1 MALSFL
7 LNTWWFLVLIG
18 VMILVHELGH
28 FWAARAFNVKVEVFS
43 FGFGPRLFGF
53 RRGDTDYRFS
63 LILFGGYVK
72 MAGEQPNEQPNE
84 QSNEQPN
91 EQARQQT
98 GERESR
104 IAAGSPEIFLW
115 QKPRWQRLIIAA
127 AGPLMNVVL
136 AIAVLTGL
144 FMVSYEKVLN
154 PGGAVIGHVQP
165 DSPAAKA
172 GIRPGDKIVRLN
184 GKDNPDWEEIITK
197 EIEGAQ
203 RTLTVTIERNG
214 RQFPVSLMPVLD
226 EKEGVGSAG
235 WEGQNQIEVGSIN
248 EGYPADV
255 AGLKKGDV
263 LVKVDNI
270 PIHSHYTLP
279 EVIRRSDGKPVTI
292 EYVRDSIQHTVTMKP
307 VFRNPDGTS
316 TRWMIGVLP
325 EIKLD
330 IQKTSLSFPDA
341 LHESL
346 VQNGKN
352 ASLIIEFLRG
362 ILERRMAAKNLSG
375 PVGIAHYATEAA
387 EQGPGP
393 FLMLM
398 SLVSLNLA
406 IVNLLPI
413 PILDGGV
420 IVTLLI
426 EMVMG
431 RDLSLNVKE
440 AMLKIGFVFL
450 MMLVVF
456 SIYNDIAKRFTGL
469 LMPFLNLH

>member
-72 MAGEQPNEQPNE
+72 MAGEQPNEQPGD
-84 QSNEQPN
+84 P
-91 EQARQQT
+91 
-98 GERESR
+98 ESQ
-104 IAAGSPEIFLW
+104 ISLGGPAIYLW

-127 AGPLMNVVL
+127 AGPFMNVVL

-154 PGGAVIGHVQP
+154 PEGAVIGHVQP

-172 GIRPGDKIVRLN
+172 GILPGDKIVRLN
-184 GKDNPDWEEIITK
+184 GKDKPDWEEIITK

-214 RQFPVSLMPVLD
+214 RQFPVSLTPVLD

-235 WEGQNQIEVGSIN
+235 WEGQNQIEVGAVN
-248 EGYPADV
+248 DGYPAEI
-255 AGLKKGDV
+255 AGLKKGDI
-263 LVKVDNI
+263 LVKVNSI

-279 EVIRRSDGKPVTI
+279 EVIRRSEGKPVTV
-292 EYVRDSIQHTVTMKP
+292 EYVRDGIEHTVTMKP
-307 VFRNPDGTS
+307 VFKNPDGT
-316 TRWMIGVLP
+316 TMRWMIGVLP

-341 LHESL
+341 MHESL
-346 VQNGKN
+346 LQNGKN

-387 EQGPGP
+387 AEGPGP

-398 SLVSLNLA
+398 SVVSLNLA

-420 IVTLLI
+420 ILTLLI

-440 AMLKIGFVFL
+440 GMLKVGFVFL

-456 SIYNDIAKRFTGL
+456 TIYNDIAKRFTGL
-469 LMPFLNLH
+469 LLPFLNLH

>member
-7 LNTWWFLVLIG
+7 LNIWWFLVLIG

-28 FWAARAFNVKVEVFS
+28 FWAARAFNVKVDVFS

-72 MAGEQPNEQPNE
+72 MAGEQLNEQPDQQPGRQE
-84 QSNEQPN
+84 SPLPDMGSNDLVY
-91 EQARQQT
+91 
-98 GERESR
+98 
-104 IAAGSPEIFLW
+104 LW

-127 AGPLMNVVL
+127 AGPVMNVVL
-136 AIAVLTGL
+136 AIVVLTGL

-214 RQFPVSLMPVLD
+214 HQFPVSLTPVLD

-235 WEGQNQIEVGSIN
+235 WEGQDEIQVASVN
-248 EGYPADV
+248 EGSPAAI

-270 PIHSHYTLP
+270 PIHSHYTVP
-279 EVIRRSDGKPVTI
+279 EAIRRSEGKPVAI
-292 EYVRDSIQHTVTMKP
+292 EYVRDGLHHTVVMKP
-307 VFRNPDGTS
+307 IFRNPDGTS
-316 TRWMIGVLP
+316 MRWTIGVMLD
-325 EIKLD
+325 IKLD
-330 IQKTSLSFPDA
+330 IKKTQLSFPEA

-352 ASLIIEFLRG
+352 ASLILEFLRG
-362 ILERRMAAKNLSG
+362 ILERRMTAKNLSG
-375 PVGIAHYATEAA
+375 PVGIAQYATQAA

-440 AMLKIGFVFL
+440 AMLKVGFVFL

-456 SIYNDIAKRFTGL
+456 TIYNDIARRITGL

>member
-7 LNTWWFLVLIG
+7 LNTWWLLVLIG

-28 FWAARAFNVKVEVFS
+28 FWAARAFDVKVEVFS

-53 RRGDTDYRFS
+53 RRGEVDYRFS

-72 MAGEQPNEQPNE
+72 MAGEQPGEP
-84 QSNEQPN
+84 QSDDVR
-91 EQARQQT
+91 AL
-98 GERESR
+98 SH
-104 IAAGSPEIFLW
+104 
-115 QKPRWQRLIIAA
+115 KPRWQKLIIAA
-127 AGPLMNVVL
+127 AGPFMNVVL

-144 FMVSYEKVLN
+144 FMVSYERVVSE
-154 PGGAVIGHVQP
+154 GGAIIGHVQP

-172 GIRPGDKIVRLN
+172 GIQPGDKIVRLN
-184 GKDNPDWEEIITK
+184 GTDNPDWEEIYTR

-214 RQFPVSLMPVLD
+214 HQFPVSVTPVLD
-226 EKEGVGSAG
+226 DKEGVGSAG
-235 WEGQNQIEVGSIN
+235 WEGQNEIQVASVN
-248 EGYPADV
+248 EGYPAAA
-255 AGLKKGDV
+255 AGLKKGD
-263 LVKVDNI
+263 LLLKVNSI

-279 EVIRRSDGKPVTI
+279 EVIRRSEGKPATI
-292 EYVRDSIQHTVTMKP
+292 EYVRDGVHHTVTLSP
-307 VFRNPDGTS
+307 VLRNPDSTS
-316 TRWMIGVLP
+316 LRWMIGVLP
-325 EIKLD
+325 DIKRN
-330 IQKTSLSFPDA
+330 IQKTSLSFPAA

-352 ASLIIEFLRG
+352 ASLIVEFLGG
-362 ILERRMAAKNLSG
+362 ILERRMSAKNLSG
-375 PVGIAHYATEAA
+375 PIRIAQYATEAA
-387 EQGPGP
+387 QEGPSA

-398 SLVSLNLA
+398 SVVSLNLA
-406 IVNLLPI
+406 IFNMMPI

-420 IVTLLI
+420 ILTLLI

-440 AMLKIGFVFL
+440 AMLKVGFVFL

-456 SIYNDIAKRFTGL
+456 VIYNDIAKRFTTGL
-469 LMPFLNLH
+469 LMPTVGSTYLKR